1 MIEAEVKLKKWGRSF
16 GIVIPMEKIREAN
29 LNEEEPLTILITK
42 NKNPFL
48 ENFGKIKLKK
58 STKEILKQIRKEGWN
73 D

>member
-29 LNEEEPLTILITK
+29 LNEKEPLTILITK